1 MAMDQEDG
9 DFLRRLLETFRVEAD
24 EHIDVLADG
33 LVELERSPDGPQHLT
48 LVETL
53 FREAHSLKGAA
64 RAVELTTIES
74 ICQAVESVFAAWKR
88 QEIAASAGL
97 FDTLNEALD
106 SLRAASAGGNNG
118 IADGEERASLI
129 KRLLTQAEPG
139 TGGGATKA
147 GAAAAKEPVKTA
159 AKEPAKPTPAAKPP
173 AESPAKPAAAAEAA
187 AVPPDRRTPHAAE
200 PPTDAERRERPAAA
214 LAAHATQAEAPRAFA
229 DVSAQADTIR
239 VSMTKLTDLMLRMEE
254 LVSVKLMSRQRAL
267 ELSEIVEALAMW
279 KKKRH
284 TMRAGLNEP
293 TQGVW
298 FLGETADVPGRDSRR
313 RRSDKFIEYMD
324 WDTAFVSDLAE
335 RVARLATIADGDHR
349 TLAPLVDDLLDEV
362 KSVVMLP
369 FSSLSHSFP
378 KMVRDLARAENKA
391 VDLTVHGGDIEI
403 DRHVIETIKDPVIH
417 LLRNCVGH
425 GIEAPDV
432 RAKRGKPVRGSVKI
446 AVSRLEGNKLE
457 ILIADDGAG
466 VDPQRLRQ
474 VALKSGIRTKV
485 EIEAMDDDQAM
496 MLMFESGVSTN
507 PIVTDVS
514 GRGIGLAIVQEKAE
528 QLGGTVTVAA
538 TPGAG
543 TSFSLVVPAT
553 VATSRGVIVRV
564 SDWTFVLPTVHVDR
578 ATRIGVDE
586 VVSIESKET
595 VIVDGETL
603 PFVYLHDILG
613 VPQRPR
619 LDGVERIPVVVL
631 GAGGDRIAFAV
642 DWVIGEQEVLVK
654 SLGPQLEY
662 LPFIS
667 GATVLDSERVTP
679 ILYVPDL
686 IRAVVQGSVRATS
699 TVATRIE
706 AAPKRRTILVAED
719 SITSRTLLKNI
730 LESAGF
736 KVKTAVDGVEAMA
749 VLKAEEID
757 LLISD
762 VEMPRMNGFDLTLK
776 VRADQKLD
784 TLPVMLVT
792 SLENK
797 EDRER
802 GVEVGANAYIT
813 KGSFDQTTLLET
825 ARRLM

>member
-1 MAMDQEDG
+1 MSMDQEEG
-9 DFLRRLLETFRVEAD
+9 EFLRRLLETFRVEAD

-33 LVELERSPDGPQHLT
+33 LVELERSPEAPTQLT

-88 QEIAASAGL
+88 QEIVASAAL

-106 SLRAASAGGNNG
+106 ALRAASAGGNGG
-118 IADGEERASLI
+118 IADAEERPALI
-129 KRLLTQAEPG
+129 HRLLRLAEPG
-139 TGGGATKA
+139 KGGAAAVKPDDAKTKA
-147 GAAAAKEPVKTA
+147 SVKAAAKEPA
-159 AKEPAKPTPAAKPP
+159 QAPP
-173 AESPAKPAAAAEAA
+173 AEPLKEAA
-187 AVPPDRRTPHAAE
+187 
-200 PPTDAERRERPAAA
+200 RRERMAPLPAP
-214 LAAHATQAEAPRAFA
+214 QPEAPRTYT

-239 VSMTKLTDLMLRMEE
+239 VSMVKLTDLMLRMEE

-267 ELSEIVEALAMW
+267 ELSEIVDALAMW

-284 TMRAGLNEP
+284 SMRAGLKEP
-293 TQGVW
+293 EQGVW
-298 FLGETADVPGRDSRR
+298 FLGETAEASVWDGRR
-313 RRSDKFIEYMD
+313 RRSDKFVEYMD

-335 RVARLATIADGDHR
+335 RVGRLAMIADGDHR
-349 TLAPLVDDLLDEV
+349 MLAPLVDDLLDEV

-369 FSSLSHSFP
+369 FSSLSQSFP

-391 VDLTVHGGDIEI
+391 VDLSVHGGDIEI

-446 AVSRLEGNKLE
+446 AVGRLEGNKLE
-457 ILIADDGAG
+457 ITIADDGAG

-474 VALKSGIRTKV
+474 VALKAGVRTHA
-485 EIEAMDDDQAM
+485 EIEAMDDEQAM

-528 QLGGTVTVAA
+528 QLGGTVTVSA

-543 TSFSLVVPAT
+543 TTFSLVVPAT

-564 SDWTFVLPTVHVDR
+564 SDWSFVLPTVHVDR
-578 ATRIGVDE
+578 ATRVGLDE

-595 VIVDGETL
+595 VIIDGETL
-603 PFVYLHDILG
+603 PFVYMHDILG

-619 LDGVERIPVVVL
+619 QDGVEHIPVVVL
-631 GAGGDRIAFAV
+631 GVGADRIAFAV

-654 SLGPQLEY
+654 TLGPQLEY
-662 LPFIS
+662 LPYIS

-686 IRAVVQGSVRATS
+686 IRAVVQGAVRATS

-706 AAPKRRTILVAED
+706 AAPQRRTI
-719 SITSRTLLKNI
+719 LKNI

-736 KVKTAVDGVEAMA
+736 KVKTAVDGVEALA
-749 VLKAEEID
+749 VLKAEEVD

-784 TLPVMLVT
+784 ALPVMLVT
-792 SLENK
+792 SLETK

-825 ARRLM
+825 VRRLM

>member
-1 MAMDQEDG
+1 
-9 DFLRRLLETFRVEAD
+9 
-24 EHIDVLADG
+24 
-33 LVELERSPDGPQHLT
+33 
-48 LVETL
+48 
-53 FREAHSLKGAA
+53 
-64 RAVELTTIES
+64 
-74 ICQAVESVFAAWKR
+74 
-88 QEIAASAGL
+88 
-97 FDTLNEALD
+97 
-106 SLRAASAGGNNG
+106 
-118 IADGEERASLI
+118 
-129 KRLLTQAEPG
+129 
-139 TGGGATKA
+139 
-147 GAAAAKEPVKTA
+147 
-159 AKEPAKPTPAAKPP
+159 
-173 AESPAKPAAAAEAA
+173 
-187 AVPPDRRTPHAAE
+187 
-200 PPTDAERRERPAAA
+200 
-214 LAAHATQAEAPRAFA
+214 
-229 DVSAQADTIR
+229 
-239 VSMTKLTDLMLRMEE
+239 
-254 LVSVKLMSRQRAL
+254 
-267 ELSEIVEALAMW
+267 
-279 KKKRH
+279 
-284 TMRAGLNEP
+284 
-293 TQGVW
+293 
-298 FLGETADVPGRDSRR
+298 
-313 RRSDKFIEYMD
+313 
-324 WDTAFVSDLAE
+324 
-335 RVARLATIADGDHR
+335 
-349 TLAPLVDDLLDEV
+349 
-362 KSVVMLP
+362 
-369 FSSLSHSFP
+369 
-378 KMVRDLARAENKA
+378 
-391 VDLTVHGGDIEI
+391 
-403 DRHVIETIKDPVIH
+403 
-417 LLRNCVGH
+417 
-425 GIEAPDV
+425 
-432 RAKRGKPVRGSVKI
+432 
-446 AVSRLEGNKLE
+446 
-457 ILIADDGAG
+457 
-466 VDPQRLRQ
+466 
-474 VALKSGIRTKV
+474 
-485 EIEAMDDDQAM
+485 
-496 MLMFESGVSTN
+496 
-507 PIVTDVS
+507 
-514 GRGIGLAIVQEKAE
+514 
-528 QLGGTVTVAA
+528 
-538 TPGAG
+538 
-543 TSFSLVVPAT
+543 
-553 VATSRGVIVRV
+553 V

-578 ATRIGVDE
+578 ATRIGVGE

-619 LDGVERIPVVVL
+619 QDGVERIPVVVL
-631 GAGGDRIAFAV
+631 GVGGDRIAFAV

>member
-1 MAMDQEDG
+1 MSIEPEDG
-9 DFLRRLLETFRVEAD
+9 EFLRRLLETFRVEAD
-24 EHIDVLADG
+24 EHLDVLADG
-33 LVELERSPDGPQHLT
+33 LVELERSSDGPAQLT

-64 RAVELTTIES
+64 RAVELATIES

-88 QEIAASAGL
+88 QEITQSAGL

-106 SLRAASAGGNNG
+106 ALRAASAGGNG
-118 IADGEERASLI
+118 GVADAEERSSLI
-129 KRLLTQAEPG
+129 QRLLRLAEPG
-139 TGGGATKA
+139 KGS
-147 GAAAAKEPVKTA
+147 AAA
-159 AKEPAKPTPAAKPP
+159 PA
-173 AESPAKPAAAAEAA
+173 
-187 AVPPDRRTPHAAE
+187 
-200 PPTDAERRERPAAA
+200 RPAAA
-214 LAAHATQAEAPRAFA
+214 QPAAGAAREPAKAAPARTVKPVAEPPDSPQTEPPKAPATRDTPPPPPRTFAE
-229 DVSAQADTIR
+229 VSAQADTIR
-239 VSMTKLTDLMLRMEE
+239 VSMAKLTDLMLRMEE
-254 LVSVKLMSRQRAL
+254 LVSVKLASRHRAA
-267 ELSEIVEALAMW
+267 ELSEIVEALDMW
-279 KKKRH
+279 KKKRQ
-284 TMRAGLNEP
+284 TIRSGLDEP
-293 TQGVW
+293 KQGVW
-298 FLGETADVPGRDSRR
+298 FLGETQDATQSDIRR
-313 RRSDKFIEYMD
+313 RRADKFVEYMD
-324 WDTAFVSDLAE
+324 WDTAFIGELAE
-335 RVARLATIADGDHR
+335 RVARMAATADGDHR
-349 TLAPLVDDLLDEV
+349 SLAPLVDDLLDEV

-391 VDLTVHGGDIEI
+391 VDLSVHGGEIEI
-403 DRHVIETIKDPVIH
+403 DRHVLETIKDPVVH

-425 GIEAPDV
+425 GIETPDM
-432 RAKRGKPVRGSVKI
+432 RAKKGKPVRGSVKI
-446 AVSRLEGNKLE
+446 VVTRLEGNKLE
-457 ILIADDGAG
+457 IAIADDGAG

-474 VALKSGIRTKV
+474 VALKAGVRTHA

-528 QLGGTVTVAA
+528 QLGGSVTVSA

-543 TSFSLVVPAT
+543 TAFSLVVPAT

-564 SDWTFVLPTVHVDR
+564 SDWSFVLPTVHVDR
-578 ATRIGVDE
+578 VTRVGLGE

-595 VIVDGETL
+595 VSVDGETL

-613 VPQRPR
+613 MPQRPR
-619 LDGVERIPVVVL
+619 QDGVEHIPVVVL
-631 GAGGDRIAFAV
+631 GVGGDRIAFAV

-654 SLGPQLEY
+654 TLGPQLQY
-662 LPFIS
+662 LPYIS

-686 IRAVVQGSVRATS
+686 IRAVIQGAVRTTS
-699 TVATRIE
+699 TVTTRIE

-736 KVKTAVDGVEAMA
+736 KVKTAVDGVEALA
-749 VLKAEEID
+749 VLKAEEVD

-784 TLPVMLVT
+784 SLPVMLVT
-792 SLENK
+792 SLETK

-813 KGSFDQTTLLET
+813 KGSFDQATLLET